1 MIGLEWL
8 RPMQDIWEE
17 IEGDCESGARRL
29 VAEYGDRLYAAA
41 LFLCPNAADAE
52 ELVFRTFERAV
63 SRIGQFKPGG
73 EFYGWLYVIMLNFRR
88 MDLRR
93 NLPDVVSVGTT
104 SDLPEVAD
112 TSLVDVLSG
121 VDAEAVRGAMRR
133 IPYGLAEVLV
143 LRFFEGWSMEEMAEI
158 LEIPV
163 GTVKSRLHHAKAAF
177 RTAFLDATTGFAE
190 VDHDR

>member
-1 MIGLEWL
+1 M
-8 RPMQDIWEE
+8 RDIWEE
-17 IEGDCESGARRL
+17 IKEDRESGTRRL

-41 LFLCPNAADAE
+41 LLLCLTAADAE

-73 EFYGWLYVIMLNFRR
+73 AFYGWLYVIMLNFRR

-93 NLPDVVSVGTT
+93 NQPDVVSVGTT
-104 SDLPEVAD
+104 ADLPEVAD
-112 TSLVDVLSG
+112 TSFVDALSG
-121 VDAEAVRGAMRR
+121 VDAEMVRRSLRR

-143 LRFFEGWSMEEMAEI
+143 LRFFEGWSMDEIAEI

-177 RTAFLDATTGFAE
+177 RTAFLEVPTGFAE